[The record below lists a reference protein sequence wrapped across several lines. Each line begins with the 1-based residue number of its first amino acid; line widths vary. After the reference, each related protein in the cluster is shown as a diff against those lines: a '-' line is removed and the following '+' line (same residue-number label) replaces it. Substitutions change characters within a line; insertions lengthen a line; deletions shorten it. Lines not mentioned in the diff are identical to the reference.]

1 MANEDAVFKFGA
13 DTRPV
18 DSALDGL
25 TGKIADFGKTAGIAL
40 AGIFAAQKLV
50 GFFNDSTAAALE
62 SEKAIKQ
69 FNFALK
75 AAGVYSEETS
85 KGFQKYAESLQALTG
100 VQDEAILEGATNLI
114 QIGELSGETLNRTIV
129 AALDFAA
136 AKGIDAAQSFD
147 MLARAAQGNVMPFGK
162 LGVEFAKNAT
172 DAEKL
177 NTVLGFIEGKFSGAA
192 QANLTGYQGA
202 LTNLSNAWADLLEN
216 VGKTTTG
223 SDLAVA
229 SINAIATS
237 VKWLQNLILYTIEG
251 TKNWIDGFGALG
263 TAIAGVMQ
271 GIGLMDPSRI
281 TSSVAAASASF
292 QQAQIDN
299 AAWRTEMETTN
310 NVHANT
316 VIPTFQRHK
325 QVIDET
331 KISVDQ
337 LRGAQEA
344 YENQLLSMASP
355 ITQFG
360 AGFRKSMMEMGGSV
374 VNLGKQVGNTFVSG
388 FSNAFASVGKA
399 IVKGEDAFSAFGS
412 AILQMLGA
420 VAIQMGQ
427 FYIAAG
433 IAAMF
438 LNPGSGIG
446 MIVAGGALSVLGGVL
461 QALGGGSG
469 GAPSAA
475 SSGVGA
481 SQPLGETD
489 TSSFMNEMTQDQ
501 ERISPNA
508 GVQVVIQGNVLDRRE
523 TGLAIAEIINETFNT
538 NGVTITANA

>member
-18 DSALDGL
+18 DSALDSL
-25 TGKIADFGKTAGIAL
+25 TGKITDFGKTAGVAL

-50 GFFNDSTAAALE
+50 GFFNDATAAALE

-75 AAGVYSEETS
+75 TAGVYSEETS

-136 AKGIDAAQSFD
+136 AKGIDAATAFD
-147 MLARAAQGNVMPFGK
+147 MLARAAQGNVMPFAK
-162 LGVEFAKNAT
+162 LGVEFSKNAT

-177 NTVLGFIEGKFSGAA
+177 NNVLGFIETKFSGAA
-192 QANLTGYQGA
+192 QNNLTGYQGA
-202 LTNLSNAWADLLEN
+202 LTNLSNAWSDLLEN
-216 VGKTTTG
+216 VGKTTTE
-223 SDLAVA
+223 SDFAIS
-229 SINAIATS
+229 SINAIATA
-237 VKWLQNLILYTIEG
+237 VKGLENLILFTIEG
-251 TKNWIDGFGALG
+251 TRNWVAAFGAVG
-263 TAIAGVMQ
+263 QAIAGVIDA
-271 GIGLMDPSRI
+271 IGLMEPSRI
-281 TSSVAAASASF
+281 TRSVDLASESF
-292 QQAQIDN
+292 ARAQVKN
-299 AAWRTEMETTN
+299 AEWRTELQATSLLLDELPNKFN
-310 NVHANT
+310 NYNNGLED
-316 VIPTFQRHK
+316 IISSK
-325 QVIDET
+325 QKMIDE
-331 KISVDQ
+331 
-337 LRGAQEA
+337 LRKLHQEWLDSLPKFS
-344 YENQLLSMASP
+344 NFVSGFKKGLS
-355 ITQFG
+355 
-360 AGFRKSMMEMGGSV
+360 EMSGSV
-374 VNLGKQVGNTFVSG
+374 MQLGKMVSGTFVSG

-420 VAIQMGQ
+420 IAIQMGQ

-501 ERISPNA
+501 ERISPNS